1 MKEDCYLIDWSK
13 ISVPPQLRAEIEARA
28 RTDATTF
35 RNAEL
40 LASAVCAFD
49 AACLVREVMRGILE
63 GKTEITV
70 YPDVYKDIK
79 REAEFELRHIVWND
93 LFDRGYVKEEE

>member
-1 MKEDCYLIDWSK
+1 MKEECYLVDWSK
-13 ISVPPQLRAEIEARA
+13 ISAPPQLRAEIEARA

-35 RNAEL
+35 RNAKDV
-40 LASAVCAFD
+40 LAACGFD

-63 GKTEITV
+63 GKNTIELH
-70 YPDVYKDIK
+70 PDEFKDIR
-79 REAEFELRHIVWND
+79 REAEFEFRHIVWND